1 MVVCMIHQFF
11 FDFGDGK
18 VLTDFPHFSRS
29 LKAFRSFPGWQH
41 KLWTFRE
48 CADLCAERHPEFYD
62 LFSGLPKITQL
73 DVSKYMVAQLGGLVA
88 DLDVLPCCCDLSF
101 ISSPYVF
108 DFDSRDRKIGNDLFY
123 MDPGGLPGILDYFVE
138 NWHRKCAI
146 DVYRTWR
153 LRFVFQTSGPDF
165 FTRYLRQR
173 GLHVHACVLST
184 RTFPHD
190 PTRNRIVQHPLFT
203 IEHRLTWAP
212 SLSTQAFLGNFGPRD
227 DSMQRQRREI
237 QHPLPARP
245 RPTHVGP

>member
-1 MVVCMIHQFF
+1 MGSEMCIRDSKVIHQFF

-48 CADLCAERHPEFYD
+48 CADLCAEYHPGFYD
-62 LFSGLPKITQL
+62 LFGRLPRITQL
-73 DVSKYMVAQLGGLVA
+73 DVCKYMVAHAQGGLGV
-88 DLDVLPCCCDLSF
+88 DLDVLPCCRDLSF
-101 ISSPYVF
+101 ISSPYFF
-108 DFDSRDRKIGNDLFY
+108 DVDSRDRKIGNDLFY
-123 MDPGGLPGILDYFVE
+123 VDPGGLPGVVDYFVE

-146 DVYRTWR
+146 DVYRAWR

-184 RTFPHD
+184 RTFPRD
-190 PTRNRIVQHPLFT
+190 PTRNRIAQHPLFT
-203 IEHRLTWAP
+203 IEHRLTWAA
-212 SLSTQAFLGNFGPRD
+212 S
-227 DSMQRQRREI
+227 
-237 QHPLPARP
+237 
-245 RPTHVGP
+245 VGIATP